1 MTCFTIG
8 HSNHSIKDFVT
19 IVKNNHINC
28 IIDVRSSPYSA
39 YSSQF
44 NREYLNEYLKRESI
58 RYIFMGDSLGA
69 RYENKNLLFSNGKV
83 DFSKVRLT
91 QEFINGIKR
100 VIDGLQKGF
109 RIALMCSEKNPFDCH
124 RFVLVSKGLQDEG
137 IEIQHILPERIVSNI
152 ELEDMLFE
160 KYKISKCD
168 LFHTEKENLELV
180 YKKRNADI
188 GYNALTKE
196 GDEE

>member
-44 NREYLNEYLKRESI
+44 NREYLNDYLKRESI
-58 RYIFMGDSLGA
+58 RYIYMGDSLGA

-83 DFSKVRLT
+83 DFSKVCLT
-91 QEFINGIKR
+91 QKFIDGIKR
-100 VIDGLQKGF
+100 VIDGLKKGF

-137 IEIQHILPERIVSNI
+137 IEIQHILPERIVSNL

>member
-44 NREYLNEYLKRESI
+44 NREYLNDYLKRESI
-58 RYIFMGDSLGA
+58 RYIYMGDSLGA

-83 DFSKVRLT
+83 DFSKVCLT
-91 QEFINGIKR
+91 QKFIDGIKR
-100 VIDGLQKGF
+100 VIDGLKKGF

-137 IEIQHILPERIVSNI
+137 IEIQHILPERIVSNL

-160 KYKISKCD
+160 KYKVSKCD